1 MDMLAIILINSI
13 FVLFPLLCYIIYNI
27 CMENSSQQKKEFFLD
42 FALIS
47 SCYLIMRYGL
57 VSSSLVPN
65 LMFDIPLILAYLLNR
80 KVSIVILSVIGV
92 VYYSSYDFG
101 IFVILAEYILYFIL
115 YILKQKYKKLDYLY
129 VRLFVFLNTLI
140 TFIWL
145 ITDESILD
153 LSWNLIIV
161 CLFYYFLVYLIIDIF
176 KKSEQMTKIYNSLKD
191 LENMKNLHESIFKIT
206 HEIKNPIAV
215 CKGYLDMFDVNNIE
229 HSKKYIPIMKDEINR
244 TLILLQDFL
253 SLNKIT
259 IEKDIL
265 DINLLLEDVIDN
277 FRLLL
282 KEKNITLKYK
292 DMDDEMFIE
301 GDYNRLIQVF
311 INIVKNS
318 IEAIGKNGA
327 IKIEVNQT
335 DNEIEIRVHD
345 NGEGIDK
352 SDMEKLKK
360 PFFTTKQN
368 GTGLGV
374 ALSNEII
381 EAHGGKLEY
390 ESTIGK
396 GTTTIVTLKK
406 S

>member
-1 MDMLAIILINSI
+1 M
-13 FVLFPLLCYIIYNI
+13 
-27 CMENSSQQKKEFFLD
+27 
-42 FALIS
+42 
-47 SCYLIMRYGL
+47 
-57 VSSSLVPN
+57 
-65 LMFDIPLILAYLLNR
+65 
-80 KVSIVILSVIGV
+80 
-92 VYYSSYDFG
+92 
-101 IFVILAEYILYFIL
+101 
-115 YILKQKYKKLDYLY
+115 
-129 VRLFVFLNTLI
+129 T
-140 TFIWL
+140 
-145 ITDESILD
+145 
-153 LSWNLIIV
+153 
-161 CLFYYFLVYLIIDIF
+161 LFYYFLVYLIIDIF

-345 NGEGIDK
+345 SGEGIDK